1 MNLLSIL
8 LQAAPEAVSDTTN
21 MVMTNQTYF
30 NLLLKGGL
38 ILIPLLYDLLGRKSS
53 FPAFLNKLNKQI
65 EKMILV
71 V

>member
-38 ILIPLLYDLLGRKSS
+38 ILIPLGLLFVLANYLMIERWISI
-53 FPAFLNKLNKQI
+53 KLMGKI
-65 EKMILV
+65 DTD
-71 V
+71 